1 MRLELFADYDPIVD
15 GSDNSRHPGH
25 LVNDAAAIVGKPNVW
40 VWCCD
45 SMAR

>member
-15 GSDNSRHPGH
+15 GSDNSRRPPSLNH
-25 LVNDAAAIVGKPNVW
+25 AAIVGKPNVGF
-40 VWCCD
+40 WCCD